1 MDNVADTKKIEFT
14 FGTIEQIDF
23 RVLLPEGQEID
34 VYANCSCGCCNSCG
48 YCDNCGSPAPSDC

>member
-1 MDNVADTKKIEFT
+1 MNDDAIAKKVEFT

-23 RVLLPEGQEID
+23 RDLLPGGQDID
-34 VYANCSCGCCNSCG
+34 VFANCNCGCCNSCG